1 MAIGVSFL
9 KSQEFLTDENIK
21 QDSIRFGEITCSC
34 SSKISATKRLNARIK
49 CSENVS
55 NIVFYGSRKRLVV
68 GM

>member
-34 SSKISATKRLNARIK
+34 RSKISATKRLNARIRG
-49 CSENVS
+49 SENAS
-55 NIVFYGSRKRLVV
+55 NIAFYGSRKRLVV

>member
-1 MAIGVSFL
+1 MGIGVSFL

-34 SSKISATKRLNARIK
+34 LSKISATKRLNGRIK
-49 CSENVS
+49 GSKNFS
-55 NIVFYGSRKRLVV
+55 NIVFYGSRKHPVV